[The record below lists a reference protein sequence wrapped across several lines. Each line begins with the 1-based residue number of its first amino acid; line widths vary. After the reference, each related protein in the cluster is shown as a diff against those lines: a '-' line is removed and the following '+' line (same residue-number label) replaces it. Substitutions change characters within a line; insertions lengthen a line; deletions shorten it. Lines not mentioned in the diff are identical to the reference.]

1 MNLPPISMKEL
12 ILNQSHLTT
21 KRYREEFLIL
31 AEMFNSGK
39 KMTALQKD
47 QLVSYSWSIA
57 YGIDKTLL

>member
-12 ILNQSHLTT
+12 ILNQSYLTT